1 MEKLTWKEAFWGG
14 PGPSRK
20 RDLITLYLKGF
31 LMGIADLIPGV
42 SGGTIAFITGIY
54 EDLLNAI
61 ATVNKEVIFKILK
74 FQWKTAAHEMHLKI
88 LLPIL
93 GGILTAIF
101 SLAKLMHFLL
111 NNHPIP
117 TWGLFFGL
125 ITASII
131 IVGKDLDKTHR
142 IHSPTNILWII
153 IGVVVGYGLVS
164 LIPVHTPE
172 NLFFIFLCGVIGITA
187 MILPGISGSFILLI
201 LGKYEFITASV
212 KDPFHGNNIITLL
225 VFGCGSVTGLL
236 GFSKILNYLLKHFRK
251 NTLAFLVGLLIG
263 TLKKLWPWK
272 EVLESTVIRG
282 KTRVLREQ
290 NFFPADMSFDTLF
303 VFGIMLVGFLAIIF
317 MEYASNHKRTSS

>member
-20 RDLITLYLKGF
+20 RELIILYFKGF

-93 GGILTAIF
+93 AGILTAIF

-111 NNHPIP
+111 NNYPIP

-125 ITASII
+125 ITASIL
-131 IVGKDLDKTHR
+131 IVGKDLDKTHK
-142 IHSPTNILWII
+142 IHSPGNIAWIVM
-153 IGVVVGYGLVS
+153 GALVGYALVS
-164 LIPVHTPE
+164 LIPVHKP
-172 NLFFIFLCGVIGITA
+172 
-187 MILPGISGSFILLI
+187 
-201 LGKYEFITASV
+201 
-212 KDPFHGNNIITLL
+212 
-225 VFGCGSVTGLL
+225 
-236 GFSKILNYLLKHFRK
+236 
-251 NTLAFLVGLLIG
+251 
-263 TLKKLWPWK
+263 
-272 EVLESTVIRG
+272 
-282 KTRVLREQ
+282 Q
-290 NFFPADMSFDTLF
+290 
-303 VFGIMLVGFLAIIF
+303 
-317 MEYASNHKRTSS
+317 